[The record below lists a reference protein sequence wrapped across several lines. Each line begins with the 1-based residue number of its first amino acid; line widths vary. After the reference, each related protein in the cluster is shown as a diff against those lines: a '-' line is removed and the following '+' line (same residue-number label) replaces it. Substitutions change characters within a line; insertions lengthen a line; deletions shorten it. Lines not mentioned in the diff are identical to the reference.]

1 MKKFIKVI
9 GVTSL
14 LTLALALASCGTE
27 STENASNNA
36 ESENV
41 ESTPI
46 QAEQTN
52 TEDNISDEPETILYE
67 NTDFGFSMQIPLSW
81 EGKYSTENVENTFDD
96 GVVVQAVMFKHNA
109 TMDELGSEAG
119 WMFSFGKITGE
130 QFTPEEPPVMQGEC
144 RIIEQTG
151 GYTYFVSFP
160 SGVEYNEEAGS
171 ESAIEYKEMQSEVDF
186 LIDSFE
192 LLEK

>member
-14 LTLALALASCGTE
+14 LTLALASCGTE

-36 ESENV
+36 ELENV
-41 ESTPI
+41 ESTQI

-52 TEDNISDEPETILYE
+52 TEDNISDEPESILYE
-67 NTDFGFSMQIPLSW
+67 NNDLGFSMQIPTSW
-81 EGKYSTENVENTFDD
+81 EGKYSIVEFEDTYGE
-96 GVVVQAVMFKHNA
+96 GVSVESVIFNHNA
-109 TMDELGSEAG
+109 TMDELGPETG
-119 WMFSFGKITGE
+119 FLFSFSKITGE
-130 QFTPEEPPVMQGEC
+130 QFTVDEPPVMQGEC
-144 RIIEQTG
+144 RIIEQAG

-160 SGVEYNEEAGS
+160 SDVQYNEETGS
-171 ESAIEYKEMQSEVDF
+171 ESAIEYKEMKSQVDF

-192 LLEK
+192 LLK